1 MIKGTIIFLVGI
13 LLLSAGSVFGKTH
26 NKILVYYFKNISSEE
41 KYVDLTYRIPL
52 YVQRSLKEEL
62 KRNKVILI
70 DEEGLELYRE
80 DRTSDL
86 WDRGALLKIGKKRN
100 IDEILF
106 GSFYIQGG
114 KPVVV
119 GKVFYIKNGLILDV
133 DRENGKYAQA
143 LKKVESLD
151 VNALMEYGQNKKVH
165 GYRPPLGRILE
176 TGSIRSNTALNVCA
190 GTLYPLGEWSDLY
203 PPGILSEIS
212 VIHFPKINRFP
223 AGLGVNS
230 NYIVLD
236 REAESGFVD
245 SHVSIVTVGGY
256 FQYIFQMSRFIKG
269 ISLDA
274 TTGLAIS
281 DLLISGES
289 WSSVDPYLKIGVTMI
304 ARPFNLW
311 DMTFK
316 IGIFSI
322 DYKEKPMDALYTE
335 MGLLVF

>member
-26 NKILVYYFKNISSEE
+26 NKILVYYFKNISSEG

-52 YVQRSLKEEL
+52 YIQSSLKEEL

-80 DRTSDL
+80 NRTSDL
-86 WDRGALLKIGKKRN
+86 WDKRALLKIGKKRN

-114 KPVVV
+114 KPVVI
-119 GKVFYIKNGLILDV
+119 GKVFYVKNGLILDV
-133 DRENGKYAQA
+133 DQENGKYAQA
-143 LKKVESLD
+143 LKKVENLD
-151 VNALMEYGQNKKVH
+151 VNALMGYGQNKKVH

-176 TGSIRSNTALNVCA
+176 TGTIRSNTALNVCA

-230 NYIVLD
+230 NYIILN
-236 REAESGFVD
+236 REEESGFVD
-245 SHVSIVTVGGY
+245 SHVSIITVGGY

-289 WSSVDPYLKIGVTMI
+289 WNSVDPYLKIGVTVI

-322 DYKEKPMDALYTE
+322 DYKDKPMDALYTE

>member
-41 KYVDLTYRIPL
+41 KYVGLTYKISL

-80 DRTSDL
+80 DSTSDL

-133 DRENGKYAQA
+133 DRENGKYAWA

-151 VNALMEYGQNKKVH
+151 ANTLMGYGQNKKVH

-176 TGSIRSNTALNVCA
+176 TGSIHSNTALNVCA

-230 NYIVLD
+230 NYVILN

-245 SHVSIVTVGGY
+245 SHVSIIAVGGY

-274 TTGLAIS
+274 TTGLAFS

>member
-41 KYVDLTYRIPL
+41 KYVDLIYRIPL

-80 DRTSDL
+80 DSASDL

-106 GSFYIQGG
+106 GAFYIQGG

-151 VNALMEYGQNKKVH
+151 ANALMGYGQNNKVH

-230 NYIVLD
+230 NYVILN

-245 SHVSIVTVGGY
+245 SHVSIIAVGGY

-322 DYKEKPMDALYTE
+322 DYKQKPMDALYTE
-335 MGLLVF
+335 IGLLVF

>member
-106 GSFYIQGG
+106 GAFYIQGD

-119 GKVFYIKNGLILDV
+119 GKVFYIKNGIILDV

-151 VNALMEYGQNKKVH
+151 ANALMGYGQNKKVH

-230 NYIVLD
+230 NYVILN
-236 REAESGFVD
+236 REAESGLVD
-245 SHVSIVTVGGY
+245 SHVSIIAVGGY